1 MTNKIWTKAVNKKIA
16 VLTLAITVVL
26 LAVSIIVSV
35 LCGVNY
41 GAGLEDNKKITVTVN
56 SFVYDNEKDTL
67 EEVCENEFDKQG
79 LSVKY
84 EYWSL
89 MSGDDREISFVFD
102 VETEDEKVEK
112 AKADLKATLEAEAN
126 NEESKLSGA
135 IIKVS
140 TGTEVGQGGISST
153 RVWRLAIAV
162 GVFAVLA
169 FAYVALRY
177 RLCMG
182 FVALLTPI
190 LSSALSTAV
199 LLLTRIPVVNSSFYA
214 ISVMTFVAT
223 GFVLTL
229 LNKIRSNAKTDAY
242 KDADA
247 ETLIKGSLASK
258 WIGLTAILLGVALVL
273 VGAIATSAVRYFA
286 LASLVGLFVATV
298 IGLVFAPSACFFVQD
313 IANNRASRKTAS
325 GYVGAKKED
334 KE

>member
-214 ISVMTFVAT
+214 ISVMT
-223 GFVLTL
+223 
-229 LNKIRSNAKTDAY
+229 
-242 KDADA
+242 
-247 ETLIKGSLASK
+247 
-258 WIGLTAILLGVALVL
+258 
-273 VGAIATSAVRYFA
+273 
-286 LASLVGLFVATV
+286 
-298 IGLVFAPSACFFVQD
+298 
-313 IANNRASRKTAS
+313 
-325 GYVGAKKED
+325 
-334 KE
+334 